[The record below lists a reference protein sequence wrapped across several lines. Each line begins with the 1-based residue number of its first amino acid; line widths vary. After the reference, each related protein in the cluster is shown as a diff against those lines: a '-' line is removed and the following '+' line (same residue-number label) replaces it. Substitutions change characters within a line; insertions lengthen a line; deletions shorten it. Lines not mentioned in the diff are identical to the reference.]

1 MWFWF
6 FIVSACLN
14 LLAIFYVRWLIK
26 VISTINQD
34 VENVSNLVG
43 EFAIHTKSVYELEM
57 FYGDETLMSLI
68 DHTKFVAESIRTVE
82 GFYSFLGP
90 WEPIEYDTDQE

>member
-34 VENVSNLVG
+34 VENVSNLVR
-43 EFAIHTKSVYELEM
+43 EFAVHTKSVYELEM
-57 FYGDETLMSLI
+57 FYGDDTLKSLMEHATKLSDQLSDLDLILNEET
-68 DHTKFVAESIRTVE
+68 EE
-82 GFYSFLGP
+82 EQLGT
-90 WEPIEYDTDQE
+90 EED